1 MTYTLLIVES
11 PAKCKKIESYLGD
24 GYKCVASFGHLRELK
39 GLDSININSNF
50 KPTFIQSESKNKQ
63 IGVLRKMIS
72 EAKEVLL
79 ASDDDRE
86 GEAIAWHICDLFK
99 LPLKTTKRIIFH
111 EITESAVKKAVA
123 NPILVNMNTVNAQL
137 ARQILDLLVGYK
149 LSPILWKN
157 ISKYTKTG
165 LSAGRCQTPAL
176 RIIYENQKEIEG
188 SPGTKVYN
196 TTGYFTSKNIPFV
209 LDYNH
214 ENEETIESFLEE
226 SLNHDHI
233 YQCGELRNTTKQQPK
248 PFTTSR
254 LQQMASNE
262 MRVSPKETMALCQKL
277 YEGGHITYMR
287 TDSSVYSAEFIENAL
302 NYITNEYGKEF
313 VNKEIDNLSLRSDDI
328 KENEEEINE
337 LKSPGGE
344 KINKKNKDKKNKDK
358 KNKDKDKKDDKNI
371 QEAHEAIRPTNINK
385 INLDK
390 DDFTA
395 KEIKMYLLIRRNTL
409 ESCMSPATYKGLT
422 ATISSPTLNVH
433 KYNYKYLTEQII
445 FPGWKIVE
453 NAYEKINNDFTYL
466 QTLKKGSILKYKKI
480 CSKVTMKNLKTH
492 YTEAKLVQLLEQHGI
507 GRPSTFSNI
516 IDKIQERGYVKN
528 GNIDGNDIKCV
539 DYELDGDELSEI
551 ETRRQFGNEKNKLII
566 QPLGV
571 IVLEFL
577 LNNFNSLFEYSY
589 TKNME
594 DELDLIAKGN
604 KVWYELCGECLNE
617 IETLSNIINDR
628 DRNNS
633 EENNDNNNNNNDNKV
648 GVIKID
654 NEHTYMIAKYGPV
667 IKCTKNDKVSF
678 KQVKPDIDINKLKRG
693 EYKLSDIIADSQLAG
708 RPLGLYKDYEVVL
721 KKGKYGLYI
730 EWKGIKESIK
740 GSNTI
745 KNKSDDEIILEDV
758 TDIID
763 KIISNNSNNSN
774 SSLNTNDDNNTNT
787 NENGKSVIRKIN
799 EDLSLRTGKY
809 GDYIFYKRKMMKQP
823 KFLKLAGFEGNYK
836 ECNMSILKKWIKETY
851 GVS

>member
-39 GLDSININSNF
+39 GLESININSNF

-63 IGVLRKMIS
+63 IGILRKMIS

-123 NPILVNMNTVNAQL
+123 NPILVNMDTVNAQL

-176 RIIYENQKEIEG
+176 RIIYENQKEIEN

-209 LDYNH
+209 LEYNH
-214 ENEETIESFLEE
+214 VNEETIELFLED

-233 YQCGELRNTTKQQPK
+233 YQYGELRNTTKQQPK
-248 PFTTSR
+248 PFTTCG

-287 TDSSVYSAEFIENAL
+287 TDSSVYSAEFIENASK
-302 NYITNEYGKEF
+302 YITNEYGKEF
-313 VNKEIDNLSLRSDDI
+313 VNKEIDSLSLRSEDV

-344 KINKKNKDKKNKDK
+344 KINKKNKDKTK

-385 INLDK
+385 KNLDIK
-390 DDFTA
+390 DYTA

-422 ATISSPTLNVH
+422 ATISSPPINE
-433 KYNYKYLTEQII
+433 KKNNYKYLTEQII

-453 NAYEKINNDFTYL
+453 NTYEKINNDFTYL
-466 QTLKKGSILKYKKI
+466 QTLKKDSILKYKKI
-480 CSKVTMKNLKTH
+480 YSKVTMKNLKTH

-507 GRPSTFSNI
+507 GRPSTFSSI

-539 DYELDGDELSEI
+539 DYELDGEELSEI
-551 ETRRQFGNEKNKLII
+551 ETTRQFGNEKNKLII

-577 LNNFNSLFEYSY
+577 LTHFNSLFEYSY

-604 KVWYELCGECLNE
+604 KVWHKLCAECLNE
-617 IETLSNIINDR
+617 IDTLSTIINNR
-628 DRNNS
+628 DKNIN
-633 EENNDNNNNNNDNKV
+633 EENNDNNDSNGNNDNKV

-678 KQVKPDIDINKLKRG
+678 KQVKQDININKLKRG
-693 EYKLSDIIADSQLAG
+693 EYKLSDIVVESQLSG
-708 RPLGLYKDYEVVL
+708 RPLGLYEEYEVVL

-745 KNKSDDEIILEDV
+745 KNKSDDEIVLEDV

-763 KIISNNSNNSN
+763 KIISNNT
-774 SSLNTNDDNNTNT
+774 NTNDET
-787 NENGKSVIRKIN
+787 NENTNSKSVIRKIN
-799 EDLSLRTGKY
+799 EDLSLRSGKY

-836 ECNMSILKKWIKETY
+836 NCDISILKKWIKETY